1 MRSWIDGALYPDTE
15 VPEDLVSLGEKVDFL
30 ARLCAA
36 WDFGLL
42 PDEET
47 VLEIRRDEWREAV
60 EACQLL
66 TSPVYHLLRRWHGL
80 EPLPFLGQRL
90 AYIADDPNLAHV

>member
-1 MRSWIDGALYPDTE
+1 MTFRVDGALYPE
-15 VPEDLVSLGEKVDFL
+15 VEPPLSLSTLAERIDFI

-42 PDEET
+42 PDWET
-47 VLEIRRDEWREAV
+47 VSEVRRSEWIEAV

-66 TSPVYHLLRRWHGL
+66 TSPTYHLLRRWHNL
-80 EPLPFLGQRL
+80 QSLPFLGSIP
-90 AYIADDPNLAHV
+90 AYICDDPILEFV

>member
-1 MRSWIDGALYPDTE
+1 MSFQIDGSLYPDTE
-15 VPEDLVSLGEKVDFL
+15 TPARLETLGDRVDFL

-42 PDEET
+42 PDRET
-47 VLEIRRDEWREAV
+47 IQAIRSAEWREAV

-66 TSPVYHLLRRWHGL
+66 TSPAYHLLRHWHKL
-80 EPLPFLGQRL
+80 TPRPYLGQQL
-90 AYIADDPNLAHV
+90 AYIRNDPNLAYI